1 MIQISVRMCLDFIC
15 TFDTECHWDEVC
27 NNRKCVKDTS
37 LAWKCE
43 PGIVDSPEMAC
54 KKVPKPSHG
63 K

>member
-1 MIQISVRMCLDFIC
+1 MCLDFIC